1 MELLVLP
8 TGALRGIY
16 DEALD
21 WRALGYVSIRR
32 ASYVE
37 PDATGRWFADL
48 SPAGGPRL
56 GPFTLRSQALAAEID
71 WLSQHWLTDRE

>member
-21 WRALGYVSIRR
+21 WRALGKVSIRR
-32 ASYVE
+32 ASHVE
-37 PDATGRWFADL
+37 PDAAGRWFADL

-56 GPFTLRSQALAAEID
+56 GPFMRRSQALAAEID
-71 WLSQHWLTDRE
+71 WLSAHGLTGRA

>member
-1 MELLVLP
+1 VELLVLP

-16 DEALD
+16 DEAID
-21 WRALGYVSIRR
+21 WQALGKISIRR
-32 ASYVE
+32 ASHVE

-48 SPAGGPRL
+48 SPVEGPRL

-71 WLSQHWLTDRE
+71 WLSQYWLTDRE

>member
-1 MELLVLP
+1 VELLVLP

-21 WRALGYVSIRR
+21 WRALGKVSIHR

-37 PDATGRWFADL
+37 PAATGDWFADL
-48 SPAGGPRL
+48 SPVAGPRL

-71 WLSQHWLTDRE
+71 WLNRHRLADRE